1 MTYDEFFKKYNG
13 RPIDFD
19 GYYGNQCMDLYRQ
32 YVKEVIECPQS
43 PGVNGAK
50 DVWNTYLP
58 NYFDRIP
65 NTPDGVPQK
74 GDIVIWGVGV
84 GPYGH
89 IAIFD
94 SGDANS
100 FKSFDQNWPVGTYC
114 HLQQHNYNNVLG
126 WLRKKAIDVP
136 QPPQVA
142 LNVDL
147 GGLQTALETYGIIS
161 IETLKSKLVA
171 KDSYIKN
178 HPEVLSSPI
187 PVTITDGPIVPP
199 FHPEVP
205 EAPNVPSSDNSFA
218 VLFSAFVTFI
228 KGLLGKKTDK

>member
-1 MTYDEFFKKYNG
+1 MNYTEFFNKYNG
-13 RPIDFD
+13 KPVDFD

-58 NYFDRIP
+58 EYFERIT
-65 NTPDGVPQK
+65 NTPTGVPQK

-94 SGDANS
+94 NGDSNS

-126 WLRKKAIDVP
+126 WLRKKAINVP
-136 QPPQVA
+136 EVSQPA
-142 LNVDL
+142 NIDF
-147 GGLQTALETYGIIS
+147 GGFTTPLETYGIIS
-161 IETLKSKLVA
+161 IETLKSKLLA
-171 KDSYIKN
+171 KDTLIKSYQTPQTP
-178 HPEVLSSPI
+178 PEV
-187 PVTITDGPIVPP
+187 IVPP
-199 FHPEVP
+199 QITPESPSTGGEATTLP
-205 EAPNVPSSDNSFA
+205 EAPVENSFD
-218 VLFSAFVTFI
+218 VLFSS
-228 KGLLGKKTDK
+228 LLTWFRSLFGTKSVK